1 MTDRDTT
8 TRTRA
13 RAPGVGGVF
22 HRMAVHDRV
31 LRPDSERTTVATTKC
46 TKGGCKLDGGRRMPG
61 AGLSRRSPRK
71 APLGQSAFQPYWGK
85 LAVRNDR
92 GDRGNVGIIRS
103 PIRASILPDLLGH
116 GRTGQFW
123 FFCST
128 SDQEKHLLPYR
139 NAQSQR
145 VALPGLLAALH
156 SSLPHSIYIAES
168 LIRINAGSFGG
179 EIMIYRPNW
188 AHVRNWTKP
197 ALRGCGGRYEFARH
211 QGKWTSVKAPLGR
224 SDRARCGF
232 FRDRRAQPR
241 RECQR
246 GMARHRRGVHLLHR
260 LPLLRAFHRRKGTAR
275 RPETA

>member
-61 AGLSRRSPRK
+61 AGLTRRSPRK

-103 PIRASILPDLLGH
+103 PIRASILPDLEENARDGH
-116 GRTGQFW
+116 QV
-123 FFCST
+123 
-128 SDQEKHLLPYR
+128 KK
-139 NAQSQR
+139 
-145 VALPGLLAALH
+145 
-156 SSLPHSIYIAES
+156 I
-168 LIRINAGSFGG
+168 
-179 EIMIYRPNW
+179 EIDID
-188 AHVRNWTKP
+188 A
-197 ALRGCGGRYEFARH
+197 
-211 QGKWTSVKAPLGR
+211 
-224 SDRARCGF
+224 
-232 FRDRRAQPR
+232 
-241 RECQR
+241 
-246 GMARHRRGVHLLHR
+246 LLHWCAAR
-260 LPLLRAFHRRKGTAR
+260 GLEPHERSRALFGIWLMGGN
-275 RPETA
+275 PD